1 MVSGV
6 AGQLSEAIAAVDPQP
21 NSVVV
26 AELLAAR
33 ERLEAKVCA
42 ALSGFLA
49 RGLHQLEGWSSPV
62 GWLRAQGLSDPDAKR
77 LAVRAARLTAW
88 PELARLWFGGEVSG
102 AQVDVVVRLVPK
114 PLVDLFAE
122 HDAEV
127 SPLLVG
133 LSLVDTTS
141 AVRHWVARAE
151 AVSDDASA
159 EPGPEA
165 TGSTV
170 HLSRTLDRRA
180 ILDAE
185 LDADTAAVAEVALRI
200 AERPDEP
207 GEFRTLTERRGDAF
221 GTIVRFFC
229 DHYAELGS
237 RPGRQHPHVAVT
249 IDPDALIAGALRG
262 LGISTVEDLERL
274 LAARDVRVFEEAVFR
289 DALAH
294 AAGAPVDHD
303 RRPLSAAS
311 LARLFTEGTLLH
323 RLLIADGQVID
334 RGRDVRLAT
343 PNLRDA
349 MVVRDRG
356 CRFPHCDAPTAWVHA
371 HHLNHWDNGGPTDLA
386 NLAGLCAT
394 HHGVVHRHDCNLE
407 LEPDGTLIFRRPDGH
422 TLTSPPPRRHRPPP
436 LPLHHPK
443 TRGLIP
449 EFPEPARPSAPVGR
463 HEPGPIDAPSA
474 GSTDSPGRSDEQAG
488 PRDPDGVMPDTE
500 DPTDHETALMV
511 RARVVDLVR
520 HHHRPRRRSATDQ
533 ATDPDTWPE
542 AWPDAS

>member
-1 MVSGV
+1 MVSG
-6 AGQLSEAIAAVDPQP
+6 AGEHDLSGAIAAVDPQP

-33 ERLEAKVCA
+33 ERLEAKVCE

-49 RGLHQLEGWSSPV
+49 RGLHQAEGWSSPV
-62 GWLRAQGLSDPDAKR
+62 GWLKAQGLSEPDAKR
-77 LAVRAARLTAW
+77 LAVRAARLAEW
-88 PELARLWFGGEVSG
+88 PELARLWFDGELS
-102 AQVDVVVRLVPK
+102 APQVEAVVALVPK
-114 PLVDLFAE
+114 RLVDLYAE

-127 SPLLVG
+127 SQLLVG
-133 LSLVDTTS
+133 LSLVDTTA

-151 AVSDDASA
+151 AVSDEAAPAGS
-159 EPGPEA
+159 EA
-165 TGSTV
+165 TGAMV
-170 HLSRTLDRRA
+170 HLSRTLDGRA

-185 LDADTAAVAEVALRI
+185 LDPDTAALAEVALRI
-200 AERPDEP
+200 AERADEP

-221 GTIVRFFC
+221 GTVVRFFC

-274 LAARDVRVFEEAVFR
+274 LAARDVGIFEEALFR

-294 AAGAPVDHD
+294 AAGTPVDHD
-303 RRPLSAAS
+303 RHPLSAES

-334 RGRDVRLAT
+334 RGRDLRLAS

-349 MVVRDRG
+349 MVTRDRG

-371 HHLNHWDNGGPTDLA
+371 HHLDHWENGGSTDLA

-394 HHGVVHRHDCNLE
+394 HHGVVHRHDWHLE
-407 LEPDGTLIFRRPDGH
+407 LESDGTLRFRRPDGH
-422 TLTSPPPRRHRPPP
+422 ILTSPPPRRHRPPP
-436 LPLHHPK
+436 LPVHHPK

-449 EFPEPARPSAPVGR
+449 EFPDPARPSTPDGAAPDVSVPATA
-463 HEPGPIDAPSA
+463 EPSA
-474 GSTDSPGRSDEQAG
+474 
-488 PRDPDGVMPDTE
+488 
-500 DPTDHETALMV
+500 HETTLMV
-511 RARVVDLVR
+511 RARVVELVR
-520 HHHRPRRRSATDQ
+520 HHHRPRRRPHPDQ
-533 ATDPDTWPE
+533 PADPDIWPE
-542 AWPDAS
+542 AG

>member
-1 MVSGV
+1 MVTGA
-6 AGQLSEAIAAVDPQP
+6 AGQLSEAIESVDPQP
-21 NSVVV
+21 NSMLV

-49 RGLHQLEGWSSPV
+49 RGLHQVEGWSSPV
-62 GWLRAQGLSDPDAKR
+62 GWLKAQGLSDPDAKR
-77 LAVRAARLTAW
+77 LAVRAARLSAW
-88 PELARLWFGGEVSG
+88 PTLAGLWFGGEVSG
-102 AQVDVVVRLVPK
+102 AQVDVVVRLIPK

-151 AVSDDASA
+151 AVTDDPPDS
-159 EPGPEA
+159 GSEA

-170 HLSRTLDRRA
+170 HLSRTLDGRA
-180 ILDAE
+180 FLDGE
-185 LDADTAAVAEVALRI
+185 LDPDTAAVAEVALRI

-207 GEFRTLTERRGDAF
+207 GEFRTLAERRGDAF
-221 GTIVRFFC
+221 GTVVRFFC

-274 LAARDVRVFEEAVFR
+274 LAARDVGVFEEALFR

-294 AAGAPVDHD
+294 AAGSPVDHD
-303 RRPLSAAS
+303 RRPLTAAS

-323 RLLIADGQVID
+323 RLLMADGQIID
-334 RGRDVRLAT
+334 RGRDLRLAS
-343 PNLRDA
+343 PSLRDA

-371 HHLNHWDNGGPTDLA
+371 HHLNHWDNGGRTDLA
-386 NLAGLCAT
+386 NLVGLCAT
-394 HHGVVHRHDCNLE
+394 HHGVIHRHDWNLE

-436 LPLHHPK
+436 LPLRHPNV
-443 TRGLIP
+443 RGLIP
-449 EFPEPARPSAPVGR
+449 EFPGPVPPSTPVGR
-463 HEPGPIDAPSA
+463 LEPDRINHPGPDGGDTDAT
-474 GSTDSPGRSDEQAG
+474 G
-488 PRDPDGVMPDTE
+488 
-500 DPTDHETALMV
+500 PTDHDTALMV

-520 HHHRPRRRSATDQ
+520 RHHRHRRSSTTDHGG
-533 ATDPDTWPE
+533 TPESWPE
-542 AWPDAS
+542 AG